1 MKRICFTVILFI
13 AAVFGTVY
21 ARADLP
27 PHDGYL
33 VKLKPSVSLMSQA
46 ETDDDIIKIDSLN
59 DIAKFI
65 DKSQIEYI
73 EPNYYVDLF
82 SITDDPD
89 YFTKQWNMQM
99 VNAPNVWETGCVGQN
114 VKIAVIDSGVDA
126 VEDLKAN
133 LLPGYS
139 FVDEDTSNTSDISGH
154 GTFVSGIIAAE
165 ANNKLLVAG
174 LAYRAKIVPLK
185 CFKIGETGKPTGTVD
200 DVSKALRK
208 AVDDF
213 DCKVINLSLGIP
225 ADSQT
230 LKDAVE
236 YALGKNAIVVAACG
250 NETDGTVNYP
260 SAYDGVIS
268 VGSVDSDKKWR
279 TNRNQYI
286 DIGAPGHG
294 VYGLNRAG
302 SVAMGSGSS
311 YAAPVVSA
319 LAAVCLN
326 FREDIKAS
334 EFETLI
340 KETGEEHTESGGFSY
355 KIVNAQAMIRKI
367 LEGQEIFV
375 SPYDNCDESS
385 GVRVYN
391 NTASPMTVFEF
402 TDGESGKS
410 IKKLVLP
417 LECGEYI
424 NTSVGENEKIT
435 TYIWG
440 TNLRPLFK
448 REK

>member
-1 MKRICFTVILFI
+1 MKKICFTVILFI
-13 AAVFGTVY
+13 AVVFGTVC

-33 VKLKPSVSLMSQA
+33 VKLKPSVCLMSRA
-46 ETDDDIIKIDSLN
+46 EAGDDIIKIDSLN
-59 DIAKFI
+59 DIPKFI

-89 YFTKQWNMQM
+89 YFENQRNMQM

-114 VKIAVIDSGVDA
+114 VKIAVVDSGVDA

-165 ANNKLLVAG
+165 ANNGILMAG

-185 CFKIGETGKPTGTVD
+185 CFKIGETGKPTGTVE
-200 DVSKALRK
+200 DVSKAIK
-208 AVDDF
+208 MAVDDF
-213 DCKVINLSLGIP
+213 ECKVINLSLGLKTNS
-225 ADSQT
+225 DT

-268 VGSVDSDKKWR
+268 VGSVDIDKKWC

-294 VYGLNRAG
+294 VYGLDREG
-302 SVAMGSGSS
+302 GVVQGSGSS
-311 YAAPVVSA
+311 YAAPIVSA

-334 EFETLI
+334 EFEILI
-340 KETGEEHTESGGFSY
+340 KETGEEHTENGGFSY

-375 SPYDNCDESS
+375 SPYDNYDESS
-385 GVRVYN
+385 GIRVYN
-391 NTASPMTVFEF
+391 NTASPMTVFGF

-410 IKKLVLP
+410 VKKLVLQR
-417 LECGEYI
+417 ECGEYI